1 MKVIALTALAATAG
15 LAVANP
21 ISVGQFAGTTVDN
34 AGTPTTTIVV
44 DISGLNSWDL
54 AGAIDNEFLSVG
66 LAVGAQVTGL
76 GWDVT
81 LSTFGGSWASEAV
94 LSFEGQ
100 INLTVGNGDDF
111 AVTNAA
117 YASDGILDLSDLG
130 LDNITLGG
138 DGTLDVE
145 AFESFDDAAGAID
158 ATYGAGSTLTFAV
171 VGIPTPGSLAV
182 LGLGGLVA
190 GRRRR

>member
-34 AGTPTTTIVV
+34 AGTPTTTVVV

-54 AGAIDNEFLSVG
+54 AGAIDNEFLAIG
-66 LAVGAQVTGL
+66 LALGAEVTGL

-81 LSTFGGSWASEAV
+81 LTTFGGSWASEAQID
-94 LSFEGQ
+94 FEGQ
-100 INLTVGNGDDF
+100 VFLNVGAGDDF
-111 AVTNAA
+111 SVSGAA
-117 YASDGILDLSDLG
+117 YSSGGILDLSDLG
-130 LDNITLGG
+130 IANITLGG
-138 DGTLDVE
+138 DGVLDAQAQE
-145 AFESFDDAAGAID
+145 TFDDVGGAID
-158 ATYGAGSTLTFAV
+158 ATYGSGSTLTLAV
-171 VGIPTPGSLAV
+171 VGIPAPGSLAV